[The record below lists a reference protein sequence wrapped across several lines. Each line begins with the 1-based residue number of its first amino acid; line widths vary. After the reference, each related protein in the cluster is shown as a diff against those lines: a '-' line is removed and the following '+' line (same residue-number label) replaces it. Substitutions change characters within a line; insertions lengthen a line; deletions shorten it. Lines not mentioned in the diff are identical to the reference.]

1 MMTGLA
7 QDVRYAMRQLRRSPG
22 FLAVVVLSLAL
33 GIGANS
39 TIFSVLNA
47 VLYRPMPYDHPER
60 LVAIWETQQGHP
72 DATQAPPIAEVNDWK
87 RQNHVFEDIAL
98 TSQSE
103 RSTLSG
109 MGEAEPI
116 RVQDVTPNFFSVLGV
131 KPVLGRIFLPNEMQ
145 DTTQTVIISNTFWK
159 RKFNSDPG
167 ALGKTFAVQVSLPST
182 ADASICGNRSIPRVA
197 GTRSASITGSCPS
210 AVSSRV

>member
-72 DATQAPPIAEVNDWK
+72 DASAA
-87 RQNHVFEDIAL
+87 A
-98 TSQSE
+98 
-103 RSTLSG
+103 
-109 MGEAEPI
+109 
-116 RVQDVTPNFFSVLGV
+116 
-131 KPVLGRIFLPNEMQ
+131 
-145 DTTQTVIISNTFWK
+145 
-159 RKFNSDPG
+159 SD
-167 ALGKTFAVQVSLPST
+167 
-182 ADASICGNRSIPRVA
+182 R
-197 GTRSASITGSCPS
+197 
-210 AVSSRV
+210 